1 MASSQS
7 RKRGT
12 YHHGNLRE
20 ALIDTAF
27 AMIEED
33 GVESLTIRRVA
44 ERIGV
49 THAAPSHH
57 FADKNELMLA
67 LATEGFARFR
77 TALGSVMHISNPLER
92 LSAMGRAYVRFALD
106 HPGAYRLIMG
116 PALSRIQMP
125 APRAVESGSLD
136 HRTLAASEGTFD
148 MLESTVAEAMQGHTA
163 IGGAGVSGVAFLAWS
178 AMHGAA
184 LLFLDEMIDC
194 KLPDDPTDGFQRLL
208 DEVIAFVEAG
218 IALSPRGA
226 SPSSRT

>member
-1 MASSQS
+1 MTKTGKQG
-7 RKRGT
+7 R

-33 GVESLTIRRVA
+33 GVDALTIRRVA
-44 ERIGV
+44 RRLGV

-67 LATEGFARFR
+67 LASEGFNRFR
-77 TALGSVMHISNPLER
+77 AALSSVMHIPDPLQR
-92 LSAMGRAYVRFALD
+92 LSAMGTAYVRFALE

-125 APRAVESGSLD
+125 APRHSESGSAD
-136 HRTLAASEGTFD
+136 HESLAASEGTFD
-148 MLESTVAEAMQGHTA
+148 MLESTVAEAMQGSRA
-163 IGGAGVSGVAFLAWS
+163 IGGAGVAGVAFLAWS

-184 LLFLDEMIDC
+184 LLSLDGMIDC
-194 KLPDDPTDGFQRLL
+194 KFPDDPTDGFHQLV
-208 DEVIAFVEAG
+208 DEVIAFIEAG
-218 IALSPRGA
+218 ISLSARGA
-226 SPSSRT
+226 TPPSRI